1 MEFEHILIQGV
12 KQVLDIK
19 NLKTVFKAGKDTL
32 TAVDDVSFSMAKGK
46 VVGLVGESGSGKTV
60 TAMSILNLLPDNAR
74 IESGE
79 ILFNG
84 EDLLKKSKK
93 ELRAIRGKDIGLIF
107 QNPLAALNPVFT
119 VGEQIQETVMLHQG
133 LSKKEARLEA
143 ISLLKKVNIPD
154 PEARYDNY
162 PHEFSLGMCQR
173 AMIAITLSMKP
184 KLLIADEPTASLD
197 VTVQAQI
204 LELLGE
210 LTEEYGMS
218 VLIISHDLGII
229 AQYCD
234 DVMVM
239 YLGTIV
245 EKGSTVDLFKDPKHP
260 YTQALLS
267 SIPIPDPSKKHKPT
281 ILKGDIP
288 SPLHIPTGCRFHPRC
303 PQVKDDCKSICPSLK
318 TYSSSTGGTIETAC
332 LLY

>member
-1 MEFEHILIQGV
+1 MEFVHILIQGV

-19 NLKTVFKAGKDTL
+19 NLKTIFKVGKETV
-32 TAVDDVSFSMAKGK
+32 TAVDDVSFSVEKGK
-46 VVGLVGESGSGKTV
+46 VIGLVGESGSGKTV
-60 TAMSILNLLPDNAR
+60 TAMSILNLLPDNAK

-84 EDLLKKSKK
+84 EDLLKKSNK
-93 ELRAIRGKDIGLIF
+93 ELQLIRGRDVGLIF

-119 VGEQIQETVMLHQG
+119 VGEQIQETILLHRG
-133 LSKKEARLEA
+133 ISKKEAKEEA

-154 PEARYDNY
+154 PEVRYDNY

-173 AMIAITLSMKP
+173 AMIAMTLSMKP

-218 VLIISHDLGII
+218 VLMISHDLGVI

-234 DVMVM
+234 EVMVM
-239 YLGTIV
+239 YLGSLV
-245 EKGSTVDLFKDPKHP
+245 EKGSAVDIFKDPKHP

-281 ILKGDIP
+281 ILQGDIP
-288 SPLHIPTGCRFHPRC
+288 SPLHIPSGCRFHPRC
-303 PQVKDDCKSICPSLK
+303 PQVKPECSKVSLSLK
-318 TYSSSTGGTIETAC
+318 RVDNSEVAC
-332 LLY
+332 VIYK